1 MKRVYQKVLFLAFF
15 LLPVFLF
22 GEAFAKA
29 DLSVSET
36 DLTFSKDKVFGGDT
50 VRIYARIFNV
60 GDIDVRGFVVFSVNG
75 KQAQEPQPISVKPS
89 TYDDVFIDYKF
100 EAGTYSI
107 EAKIIGQNPSDEN
120 LENNLISKK
129 DFFVD
134 SDTDQDGT
142 GDKIDE
148 DDDNDGLSDSQ
159 EESLDT
165 DPKNADTD
173 GDQAKDNIDAFPK
186 DKLEWQDT
194 DQDGLGDNMDLD
206 DDNDGIFDFEE
217 EYTYGTNSKTADT
230 DSDGLKDKEEIDAKT
245 NPTKKDTD
253 GDGLIDSED
262 PFPLDASSWQAGF
275 MNSIALFFKGRE
287 YLYYILGG
295 AALLIILFLF
305 RRKRK

>member
-1 MKRVYQKVLFLAFF
+1 MKRVYQKVLFLAFILF
-15 LLPVFLF
+15 FVFLF
-22 GEAFAKA
+22 SEAFAKA

-36 DLTFSKDKVFGGDT
+36 DLTFSKDKVFGGEA
-50 VRIYARIFNV
+50 VRIYARIFNI
-60 GDIDVRGFVVFSVNG
+60 GDIDVRGFVIFSVNK
-75 KQAQEPQPISVKPS
+75 KQADEPQPISVKPN
-89 TYDDVFIDYKF
+89 TYDDVFVDYKF
-100 EAGTYSI
+100 EAGTYNI
-107 EAKIIGQNPSDEN
+107 EAKIISQNPSDEN

-134 SDTDQDGT
+134 SDSDGDSI

-159 EESLDT
+159 EEDLGT
-165 DPKNADTD
+165 NPKMADTD
-173 GDQAKDNIDAFPK
+173 GDKAKDSVDAFPK

-194 DQDGLGDNMDLD
+194 DKDGLGDNMDLD

-217 EYTYGTNSKTADT
+217 EYTYGTNPKTADT
-230 DSDGLKDKEEIDAKT
+230 DSDGLEDKKEIDAKT
-245 NPTKKDTD
+245 DPKKNDTD
-253 GDGLIDSED
+253 EDGILDSED

-275 MNSIALFFKGRE
+275 MNSIASFFKGRE
-287 YLYYILGG
+287 YLYYVLGG